1 MAPHPSRSLRACV
14 LMSGLGLKAM
24 IASSGPMD
32 TRNFTTPQPRK
43 EPVATVVVT
52 EEPTPIRSRT
62 AYKVA
67 RSGHRRSLAYTDRS
81 AIPRMMQAFRC
92 PPKSTEEHAF
102 IAWLAERD
110 ALIDRALAL
119 GYVIGTLTNVI
130 SGRSFWSGLAVWKI
144 ETEDDVALETKYRT
158 GGNVNRDAPA
168 PENGDAIL
176 MTRGWAMLNRYD
188 TDLRPSL
195 LIPRWFLP
203 EPTVG

>member
-119 GYVIGTLTNVI
+119 GYVIGVLQNVV
-130 SGRSFWSGLAVWKI
+130 SGRSVWSATGIGHLYGAALVYP
-144 ETEDDVALETKYRT
+144 TEGPVSR
-158 GGNVNRDAPA
+158 NRPA
-168 PENGDAIL
+168 PENGDAVL
-176 MTRGWAMLNRYD
+176 MTRGWAMLNKKD
-188 TDLRPSL
+188 IKPRPGPV
-195 LIPRWFLP
+195 IPRLFLP
-203 EPTVG
+203 EPTAG